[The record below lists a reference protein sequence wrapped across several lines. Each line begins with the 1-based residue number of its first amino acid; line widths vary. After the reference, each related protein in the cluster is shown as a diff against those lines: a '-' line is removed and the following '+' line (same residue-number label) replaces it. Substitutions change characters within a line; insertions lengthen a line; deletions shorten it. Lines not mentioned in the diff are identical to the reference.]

1 MKNPGLVPRAC
12 VLIRLCMIYVCVYI
26 QAQRVA
32 RALPMCEEGWA
43 SWEKLRK
50 IQPGLG
56 WVG

>member
-1 MKNPGLVPRAC
+1 M
-12 VLIRLCMIYVCVYI
+12 LIRLCMIYVCVYI